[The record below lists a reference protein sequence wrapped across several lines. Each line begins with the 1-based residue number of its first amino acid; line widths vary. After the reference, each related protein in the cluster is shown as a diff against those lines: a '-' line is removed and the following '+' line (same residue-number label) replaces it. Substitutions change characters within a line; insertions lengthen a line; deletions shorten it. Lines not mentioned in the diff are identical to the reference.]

1 MGYIEYIYVV
11 LKYSGKGDQEVNR
24 HCLGGMEKVYG
35 LYKRF
40 LGVV

>member
-1 MGYIEYIYVV
+1 MGYIEYM

-24 HCLGGMEKVYG
+24 RCLGGMEKVYG
-35 LYKRF
+35 LCKRF